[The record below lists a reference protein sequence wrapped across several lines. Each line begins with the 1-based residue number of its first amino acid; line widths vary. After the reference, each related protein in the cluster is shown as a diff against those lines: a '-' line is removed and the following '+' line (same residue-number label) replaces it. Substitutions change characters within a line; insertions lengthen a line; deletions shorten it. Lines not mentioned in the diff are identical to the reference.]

1 MTNLSHSENELISSG
16 YFSRCIDLVKSME
29 IDEVRKLDN
38 TSANYQRFIDTIKLI
53 MDWRTDRL
61 HGFELEFNADY
72 TSLKKLS
79 L

>member
-1 MTNLSHSENELISSG
+1 MTNLSHSESELISSG

-61 HGFELEFNADY
+61 NGFELEFNADY
-72 TSLKKLS
+72 TLLKKVS